1 MVSDDEKRI
10 PFWER
15 DGFTFGLTAV
25 AVSLVF
31 IFVGY
36 LLGQYAV
43 YTVGQQSR
51 VPSGEQNA
59 RLVQDIQERL
69 SGLEGYPE
77 PAETSSETEA
87 ADPDTPAP
95 QRVEERP
102 AATADT
108 SPESE
113 NDVLFRVQV
122 GAFSQRSNAESV
134 VVRLA
139 EQGYDASILS
149 GPPYRVQTGS
159 FSSRNNADAYAEE
172 LRSAGFEV
180 LVVRP

>member
-1 MVSDDEKRI
+1 MVSDDEKRE

-51 VPSGEQNA
+51 VPSMEQNA
-59 RLVQDIQERL
+59 QLVEDLQERL
-69 SGLEGYPE
+69 SGLEEYSE
-77 PAETSSETEA
+77 PPPASETDGDGSER
-87 ADPDTPAP
+87 TEV

-102 AATADT
+102 VSSEAAPPAGGD
-108 SPESE
+108 E
-113 NDVLFRVQV
+113 LFRVQV
-122 GAFSQRSNAESV
+122 GAFSQRSNAESIV
-134 VVRLA
+134 SRLA
-139 EQGYDASILS
+139 EQGYEAFVVS

-159 FSSRNNADAYAEE
+159 FSNRDNADAYAEE